1 MINKKSLLAGLLA
14 ISAAVIISSCGSA
27 GSSNSGQGGPE
38 VSPEEYTDLGS
49 PVVDTAN
56 TAITGTTTPEE
67 GTVVESIVDAR
78 IEGSL
83 DTDSGD
89 TGLDDAEE
97 ILNGAVSDVVI
108 AAVADSVTSDGTAN
122 TSTDAASTTETTDS
136 SDTASNTGTT
146 PSADTGSTSGTTTS
160 TDSGST
166 SGTTASSDAGSTSE
180 TTASTDTGS
189 TSGTSESTGAGS
201 TTGTSVSTDTGSTT
215 DTTASTEPAT
225 SDVPVISGDVVD
237 ALNNDE
243 AVSQNELEYSLD
255 SSQGRW
261 YEETKKELFSEAD
274 AAAIKAQ
281 IQTLRGE
288 IKAILASYK
297 DKVVNDNKGNKD
309 NKDKTEAKARI
320 KQIREQI
327 AVLRAKIGN
336 GGRVQSGI
344 YTNWA
349 NENLKLNVKRGE
361 PGWYRIIIV
370 AKNRGT
376 LPSNYDRFTFSVN
389 NSGNETVAG
398 ISVKASDNVYHRGS
412 ADIKLDNPAGTTLNI
427 VWTNDAYM
435 KDKYDANVNIKK
447 VVLKKIKEPKEKAV
461 NAKHLNG
468 DEFSF
473 MDGRWFF
480 ENKAAHTFWANQIIG
495 YTFKNLEE
503 GEYEVTVTAKNFDSL
518 PLEKNY
524 KEFNVEIDSDYDSAS
539 MNIKADDKNWN
550 HEKVTMNFAEG
561 DTTLY
566 INWTNDVYKENTY
579 DSNIMIKTIS
589 IKKVQKSS
597 LTAFLL
603 RTKPGNKVFILGA
616 FLMLSGL
623 IFGLYLKNKNTSEA

>member
-14 ISAAVIISSCGSA
+14 ISAAVVISSCGSA

-38 VSPEEYTDLGS
+38 VSPEEYTDLGA

-67 GTVVESIVDAR
+67 GTVVESIVDTK

-89 TGLDDAEE
+89 TGLADAEE
-97 ILNGAVSDVVI
+97 ILDGAVSDVVI
-108 AAVADSVTSDGTAN
+108 AAVADDITSDSTTATATDTTSTSVTAD
-122 TSTDAASTTETTDS
+122 STDAASTAGTEDSADTTSGTGTTTS
-136 SDTASNTGTT
+136 SDTASTTGT
-146 PSADTGSTSGTTTS
+146 ADSTDTAATTGTTTS
-160 TDSGST
+160 
-166 SGTTASSDAGSTSE
+166 SDTV
-180 TTASTDTGS
+180 
-189 TSGTSESTGAGS
+189 S
-201 TTGTSVSTDTGSTT
+201 TTGTADSTDTAATT
-215 DTTASTEPAT
+215 ETTTSSDTTT
-225 SDVPVISGDVVD
+225 SEIPVVSGDVVD

-243 AVSQNELEYSLD
+243 AVSQNELDYSLD

-274 AAAIKAQ
+274 ARAIKAQ
-281 IQTLRGE
+281 IQALRGE
-288 IKAILASYK
+288 IKTILASYK
-297 DKVVNDNKGNKD
+297 DKVVKENKGNKD
-309 NKDKTEAKARI
+309 NKDKSEAKAKI

-327 AVLRAKIGN
+327 AALRAKIGN

-349 NENLKLNVKRGE
+349 NESLKLNVKRGE
-361 PGWYRIIIV
+361 PGWYRVIIV

-398 ISVKASDNVYHRGS
+398 ISVKASDKVYNRGS
-412 ADIKLDNPAGTTLNI
+412 ADIKLDNPAGTTLNL

-447 VVLKKIKEPKEKAV
+447 VVLKKIKDPKETTV

-566 INWTNDVYKENTY
+566 INWTNDSYKENTY
-579 DSNIMIKTIS
+579 DANIMIKTIS

-623 IFGLYLKNKNTSEA
+623 IFGMYLKNKNTSEA

>member
-14 ISAAVIISSCGSA
+14 ISAAVVISSCGSA

-38 VSPEEYTDLGS
+38 VSPEEYTDLGA

-67 GTVVESIVDAR
+67 GTVVESIVDTK

-89 TGLDDAEE
+89 TGLADAEE
-97 ILNGAVSDVVI
+97 ILDGAVSDVVI
-108 AAVADSVTSDGTAN
+108 AAVADDITSDSTTATATDTTSTSVTAD
-122 TSTDAASTTETTDS
+122 STDAASTAGTEDSADTTSGTGTTTS
-136 SDTASNTGTT
+136 SDTASTTGT
-146 PSADTGSTSGTTTS
+146 ADSTDTAATTGTTTS
-160 TDSGST
+160 TD
-166 SGTTASSDAGSTSE
+166 TA
-180 TTASTDTGS
+180 
-189 TSGTSESTGAGS
+189 S
-201 TTGTSVSTDTGSTT
+201 TTGTADSTDTAATT
-215 DTTASTEPAT
+215 ETTTSSDTTT
-225 SDVPVISGDVVD
+225 SEIPVVSGDVVD

-243 AVSQNELEYSLD
+243 AVSQNELDYSLD

-274 AAAIKAQ
+274 ARAIKAQ
-281 IQTLRGE
+281 IQALRGE
-288 IKAILASYK
+288 IKTILASYK
-297 DKVVNDNKGNKD
+297 DKVVKENKGNKD
-309 NKDKTEAKARI
+309 NKDKSEAKAKI

-327 AVLRAKIGN
+327 AALRAKIGN

-349 NENLKLNVKRGE
+349 NESLKLNVKRGE
-361 PGWYRIIIV
+361 PGWYRVIIV

-398 ISVKASDNVYHRGS
+398 ISVKASDKVYNRGS
-412 ADIKLDNPAGTTLNI
+412 ADIKLDNPAGTTLNL

-447 VVLKKIKEPKEKAV
+447 VVLKKIKDPKETTV

-566 INWTNDVYKENTY
+566 INWTNDSYKENTY
-579 DSNIMIKTIS
+579 DANIMIKTIS

-623 IFGLYLKNKNTSEA
+623 IFGMYLKNKNTSEA